1 MKFFHLIQSLHH
13 LTACTTTIETTSRF
27 SIRFHVLLLT
37 NPTKRLQIVLSNR
50 SRGIPVLIP
59 IVLQNRSRVHLLLVV
74 ASQRKQERKIQL
86 IMTPRQ
92 LKFLIWMNF
101 RLHVMTS
108 RRKLAVYLI
117 SILIFRI
124 VLTIA

>member
-1 MKFFHLIQSLHH
+1 MHHDDRDNQSIQH
-13 LTACTTTIETTSRF
+13 TFSR
-27 SIRFHVLLLT
+27 SIIDEPNKTFTDRIVESFAGHSGSDTDRFAESFAG
-37 NPTKRLQIVLSNR
+37 PS
-50 SRGIPVLIP
+50 
-59 IVLQNRSRVHLLLVV
+59 
-74 ASQRKQERKIQL
+74 ASGSSFTEKTGEENS
-86 IMTPRQ
+86 TDHPRQ

-101 RLHVMTS
+101 RLHIMTS